1 MGYSTDFKGKF
12 ELSRQ
17 LTDIE
22 RDYINT
28 FSGNS

>member
-22 RDYINT
+22 RDYINI
-28 FSGNS
+28 FW